1 LVTQDVTLQA
11 DSQFSVR
18 RLEANSTLNSF
29 EAVYLNA
36 WQRKIEMA
44 GYYEIASSNLSKGNF
59 RVQIKS
65 VIDAMGNL
73 LSAEILQSSGDL
85 VLDSMALRILRQS
98 SPFQPFSVEMLS
110 QYEQLE
116 IVRDWNFTN
125 S

>member
-1 LVTQDVTLQA
+1 
-11 DSQFSVR
+11 
-18 RLEANSTLNSF
+18 
-29 EAVYLNA
+29 
-36 WQRKIEMA
+36 
-44 GYYEIASSNLSKGNF
+44 
-59 RVQIKS
+59 
-65 VIDAMGNL
+65 MGNL

-85 VLDSMALRILRQS
+85 ALDNMALRILRQS